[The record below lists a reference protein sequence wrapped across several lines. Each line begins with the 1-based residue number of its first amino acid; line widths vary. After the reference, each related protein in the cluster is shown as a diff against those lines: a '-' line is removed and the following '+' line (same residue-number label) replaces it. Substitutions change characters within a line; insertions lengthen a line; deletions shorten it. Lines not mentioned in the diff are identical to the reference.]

1 MGRIKDYFV
10 EQGLSVGDIPLALVY
25 HELIS
30 VAFAAAMWTACYVV
44 QPARLVAAPLSRALP
59 AAARARAAG
68 AYTRALGAA
77 GAQVRRSAWLQRLPV
92 VRAAEPSRLVES
104 LAESLVARGA
114 LKPLTFV
121 GKLWLSY
128 KAVLLTKR
136 RALKAA
142 APPAKKR

>member
-1 MGRIKDYFV
+1 MA
-10 EQGLSVGDIPLALVY
+10 DIPLALVY

-30 VAFAAAMWTACYVV
+30 VAFAAAMWSACYGA

-68 AYTRALGAA
+68 AYTRALDAA
-77 GAQVRRSAWLQRLPV
+77 GAQVRRRAWLQRLPV
-92 VRAAEPSRLVES
+92 VRSAEPGRLVES

-136 RALKAA
+136 RSLKAPA
-142 APPAKKR
+142 QQPAKKR